1 MFVQQQADELITA
14 VTYVKENLSAS
25 VEKLAAEVIKAFK
38 NGHKVILM
46 GNGGSAGDAQ
56 HIAAEFV
63 GRFKKE
69 RPSLPALALNTNTS
83 TRTAI
88 GNDYSYD
95 VVFSRQVDGFAQE
108 GDVVIGISTSGNAK
122 NVALACMVAKLKGMK
137 IIGMTGI
144 GGGRL
149 CSILMS
155 HFKNWPVE
163 PSAGAVAL
171 SVAVSAIIGIGFGF
185 YPALRASRLNPI
197 DALHY
202 E

>member
-1 MFVQQQADELITA
+1 MFVEQQADELITA

-25 VEKLAAEVIKAFK
+25 VEELAAQVIKAFK

-83 TRTAI
+83 TLTAI

-95 VVFSRQVDGFAQE
+95 VVFSRQIDGFAQE
-108 GDVVIGISTSGNAK
+108 GDVVIGISTSGNSK
-122 NVALACMVAKLKGMK
+122 NVYLALGLAKRKGCFTAAFLGKDGGTIKDICDLPLVVKSNNTPHIQACH
-137 IIGMTGI
+137 
-144 GGGRL
+144 
-149 CSILMS
+149 ILMG
-155 HFKNWPVE
+155 HCMCELVDQ
-163 PSAGAVAL
+163 A
-171 SVAVSAIIGIGFGF
+171 
-185 YPALRASRLNPI
+185 Y
-197 DALHY
+197 
-202 E
+202 